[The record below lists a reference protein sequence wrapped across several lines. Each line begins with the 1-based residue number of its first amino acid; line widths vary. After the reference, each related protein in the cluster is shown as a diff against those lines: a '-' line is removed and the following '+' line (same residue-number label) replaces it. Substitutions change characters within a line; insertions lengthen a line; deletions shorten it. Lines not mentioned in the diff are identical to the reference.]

1 MFPLRTGID
10 RPTFPMFQLQ
20 IGELIVGLSQ
30 RPFGKTRQIRLQ
42 LGSLPAAKGTR
53 RRQTKLS
60 LKNNKE

>member
-1 MFPLRTGID
+1 
-10 RPTFPMFQLQ
+10 MFQLQ

>member
-53 RRQTKLS
+53 RRQTSYL
-60 LKNNKE
+60 

>member
-42 LGSLPAAKGTR
+42 LGSLPAAKGTSGSS
-53 RRQTKLS
+53 Q
-60 LKNNKE
+60 